1 MGVNVIPGMP
11 GDTFVWPTTGW
22 LTPQEKEII
31 SFWTYH
37 RLNLGVRTDGVKF
50 YTTWGDNRTVG
61 LDYLQRKWDFEQ
73 KMRKGY

>member
-11 GDTFVWPTTGW
+11 GYQFVWPTTNW

-37 RLNLGVRTDGVKF
+37 RLNLGARPNGVKF

-61 LDYLQRKWDFEQ
+61 LGFLEKKQDFER
-73 KMRKGY
+73 KLRKGY

>member
-11 GDTFVWPTTGW
+11 GYKFVWPTTSW
-22 LTPQEKEII
+22 LTSKEKEII

-37 RLNLGVRTDGVKF
+37 RLNLGVRPDGVKF
-50 YTTWGDNRTVG
+50 YTTWGDNKTVG
-61 LDYLQRKWDFEQ
+61 LDYLQRQWDFEQ